1 MTKGFQ
7 SAMNGLFGWMRMAS
21 LSVATSG
28 ISTLKMVKSQ
38 VFEKYFGISKHH
50 DQRQADDLSRTD
62 GDSSGKVWGTLDSD
76 YNEGEAALLKGL
88 LTARKDGQ
96 LDRWRNW

>member
-1 MTKGFQ
+1 
-7 SAMNGLFGWMRMAS
+7 MRP
-21 LSVATSG
+21 
-28 ISTLKMVKSQ
+28 
-38 VFEKYFGISKHH
+38 
-50 DQRQADDLSRTD
+50 ADDLSRTD
-62 GDSSGKVWGTLDSD
+62 GDSSGKVLGTLDSD

>member
-1 MTKGFQ
+1 MVLENRVLTKC
-7 SAMNGLFGWMRMAS
+7 
-21 LSVATSG
+21 
-28 ISTLKMVKSQ
+28 
-38 VFEKYFGISKHH
+38 FGISKHYT
-50 DQRQADDLSRTD
+50 QRQADDLSRTD

>member
-1 MTKGFQ
+1 M
-7 SAMNGLFGWMRMAS
+7 
-21 LSVATSG
+21 
-28 ISTLKMVKSQ
+28 
-38 VFEKYFGISKHH
+38 
-50 DQRQADDLSRTD
+50 RQADDLSRTD

-96 LDRWRNW
+96 FGQVAELVDANTCGKYAEQGEQH